1 MGKLKLS
8 VIEDEKPVKLTLDL
22 PAALHRDLTV
32 YAELLA
38 SQSGQ
43 AISDPS
49 RLIAPMLERFMATD
63 REFARSR
70 RDHSGASSRL

>member
-8 VIEDEKPVKLTLDL
+8 AIEDEKPIKLTIDL
-22 PAALHRDLTV
+22 PAALHRDLTA

-43 AISDPS
+43 VISEPS

-70 RDHSGASSRL
+70 RERSGA